1 MTRIVCGLEYDGS
14 AYRGWQRQLTTS
26 TPTVQGTLEKA
37 LSFVANQPVE
47 VVCAGRT
54 DCGVHATS
62 QVVHFDTDVI
72 RSQRS
77 WLLGANANM
86 PADVRLQWVRQAS
99 EDFHARFSALSRS
112 YRYVIYNHAMTSAI
126 LRSRV
131 CWERQ
136 PLDEARMASAAQYL
150 IGEHDFSSFRARA
163 CQANR
168 PVRTITRLQVS
179 RQQQFVYLD
188 IDANA
193 FLYHMVRNI
202 AGALLEVGRGEREPE
217 WINEVLA
224 QRDRGKIG
232 ITAPAGGLYLVRV
245 EYPAEFDLP
254 MSAYLPVYG

>member
-14 AYRGWQRQLTTS
+14 AYRGWQRQLATN
-26 TPTVQGTLEKA
+26 TPTVQGALEKA
-37 LSFVANQPVE
+37 LSFVANQPVD

-62 QVVHFDTDVI
+62 QVIHFDTTVA
-72 RSQRS
+72 RSHRS
-77 WLLGANANM
+77 WLMGGNANM
-86 PADVRLQWVRQAS
+86 PADVRLQWVREAS
-99 EDFHARFSALSRS
+99 EDFHARFSAISRS
-112 YRYVIYNHAMTSAI
+112 YRYVIYNHTLASAI

-136 PLDEARMASAAQYL
+136 ALDETRMADAASYL
-150 IGEHDFSSFRARA
+150 VGEHDFTSFRARA

-168 PVRTITRLQVS
+168 PVRTITRLQVT
-179 RQQQFVYLD
+179 RQGQFVYLD

-217 WINEVLA
+217 WIAEVLA
-224 QRDRGKIG
+224 QCDRDKIG
-232 ITAPAGGLYLVRV
+232 ITAPADGLYLVRV
-245 EYPAEFDLP
+245 EYPADFDMS